1 MSDERVTIEV
11 DGRKLEASK
20 GEMLIR
26 VTDAAGISIPR
37 FCYHKKLSVVANCRM
52 CLVEV
57 EKAPKPLPACATPV
71 MDGMVVYTRSEKA
84 VDAQKGT
91 MEFLLIN
98 HPLDCPIC
106 DQGGECELQ
115 DLSLG
120 YGEGVSRFNE
130 GKRAVRDKNIGPLI
144 ATDMTRCIHCTR
156 CVRFGDEIAGIR
168 ELGATGRGEHM
179 EIGTYI
185 ERSVDS
191 EMSGNVIDL
200 CPVGALTN
208 KPYRYTARPWE
219 LVQHAMVSPHD
230 AVGSNIYL
238 HSRRGRVMRAVPR
251 DNEAV
256 NETWIS
262 DRDRYGHF
270 GQYEQR
276 LERPMLRD
284 NGEWRE
290 VDWETAL
297 AATARMLRGADAS
310 RMGML
315 ASASASVEEL
325 HLFRRLAEGLRC
337 PNLDHRLGLGDFTDQ
352 DTAPLFPDLGQ
363 NLASLEQADSL
374 LVVGSNVRKDLPIIH
389 HRLRKGGL
397 RGAQVAVINPADF
410 DFRLPIA
417 QQLIAAD
424 IGQELAALAL
434 AVSELTGETLP
445 PTLAK
450 AINKLQPGKTH
461 QAMAEQ
467 LKAGKKAAVLIGA
480 LAEGREDF
488 SLLRALAGF
497 IATATGA
504 TYGELPRAANAAG
517 AWLTGVL
524 PHRGP
529 GGQVLDNAGLHAG
542 EMLCRDDMEAF
553 VLLGLEPEL
562 DAANPAAA
570 RKALRGAGRVVA
582 LSAWQ
587 SPEML
592 EYADVLLPVAAWP
605 ESAGTWINMEGRW
618 QGHQGA
624 VLPVGQARPGWKVL
638 RVLGNELGLTGFDYL
653 SPEDVVNE
661 ARSQISEAS
670 VDTSPA
676 EPRVAEALRPSQLM
690 RLGEVPLYSSDPMV
704 RRSAPLQKTADAVR
718 ARKVAMHPA
727 DIKRLGLEDADY
739 AQVRQGEGT
748 AVMPLLVDDSL
759 AEGVV
764 RVCAGLGETRELG
777 PRFGAVEV
785 VAAQGPV
792 ASVAVEQHEA

>member
-11 DGRKLEASK
+11 DGRKLEAEK
-20 GEMLIR
+20 GEMLIS

-37 FCYHKKLSVVANCRM
+37 FCYHKKLSVAANCRM

-71 MDGMVVYTRSEKA
+71 MDGMIVHTRSEKA

-179 EIGTYI
+179 EIGTYV

-219 LVQHAMVSPHD
+219 LIQHAMVAPHD
-230 AVGSNIYL
+230 SVGSNIFL

-251 DNEAV
+251 DNEQV

-276 LERPMLRD
+276 LERPMLRE
-284 NGEWRE
+284 NAEWRE
-290 VDWETAL
+290 VAWDTAL
-297 AATARMLRGADAS
+297 SAAARMLRGVDAS

-315 ASASASVEEL
+315 ASAGSSLEEL
-325 HLFRRLAEGLRC
+325 HLFRRLAESLRC

-352 DTAPLFPDLGQ
+352 ETAPLFPAL
-363 NLASLEQADSL
+363 NCNIASLEQADAVL
-374 LVVGSNVRKDLPIIH
+374 IVGSNVRKDLPIVH
-389 HRLRKGGL
+389 HRLRKAGL
-397 RGAQVAVINPADF
+397 RGARIAVINPADF
-410 DFRLPIA
+410 DFRLPVA
-417 QQLIAAD
+417 HQCVAAD
-424 IGQELAALAL
+424 IGQELAGLTN
-434 AVSELTGETLP
+434 AVAELTGTPMALN
-445 PTLAK
+445 LRDAIGK
-450 AINKLQPGKTH
+450 APVTEQH
-461 QAMAEQ
+461 RAMAKMLSEGRQ
-467 LKAGKKAAVLIGA
+467 SMVLTGA
-480 LAEGREDF
+480 LAEGRQDY
-488 SLLRALAGF
+488 SLLRVLADY
-497 IATATGA
+497 IAEATEA
-504 TYGELPRAANAAG
+504 VVGELPVAANAAG
-517 AWLTGVL
+517 AALAGVL

-529 GGQVLDNAGLHAG
+529 GGGPVDNPGLHAG
-542 EMLCRDDMEAF
+542 EMFARDDMEAF
-553 VLLGLEPEL
+553 VLMGLEPEL
-562 DAANPAAA
+562 DAVDAAAA
-570 RKALRGAGRVVA
+570 RKALRAADRVVVLTA
-582 LSAWQ
+582 YQ

-592 EYADVLLPVAAWP
+592 EYADVLLPIAAWP
-605 ESAGTWINMEGRW
+605 ESAGTWINLEGRW

-624 VLPVGQARPGWKVL
+624 VAPVGEARPGWKVL
-638 RVLGNELGLTGFDYL
+638 RVLGNELGLNGFDYV
-653 SPEDVVNE
+653 SPEQVLDE
-661 ARSQISEAS
+661 ARTLISN
-670 VDTSPA
+670 A
-676 EPRVAEALRPSQLM
+676 EPDIPVTAPVVASALRPSALM
-690 RLGEVPLYSSDPMV
+690 RLGEVSLYSTDPMV
-704 RRSAPLQKTADAVR
+704 RRAAPLQKTADGVR
-718 ARKVAMHPA
+718 ARQLAMHPA
-727 DIKRLGLEDADY
+727 DIDRLGLAGAEY
-739 AQVRQGEGT
+739 AEVRQGEGR
-748 AVMPLLVDDSL
+748 AVMPLVADEAL
-759 AEGVV
+759 AEGCV
-764 RVCAGLGETRELG
+764 RVCAGLTETRDLG
-777 PRFGAVEV
+777 QRFGAVEV
-785 VAAQGPV
+785 VAAEGPG
-792 ASVAVEQHEA
+792 ASTAREQNQA